1 MSLFID
7 DKTVYGEISKESVGN
22 VLNII
27 TEFGK
32 VSIKKNQFILF
43 WYQQQAIE
51 NEIKI
56 VLFTMV

>member
-32 VSIKKNQFILF
+32 VSIKKINLF

>member
-32 VSIKKNQFILF
+32 VSIKKINLF
-43 WYQQQAIE
+43 
-51 NEIKI
+51 
-56 VLFTMV
+56 